1 MTSFVGLGPMPGRNP
16 HEAAEI
22 VIGECLEGHLTLPT
36 LPARGFGADAVGR
49 TAALMADLVVD
60 RGARSWKVA
69 DRRGR
74 ASALA
79 TDYLHRDIDAC
90 EEAWGRTPQKIRLTA
105 LGPWTMATSVENA
118 AGHLIAVDRG
128 AVKYFAQSLAA
139 GLASHIA
146 DVRRR
151 FDSDIEVLLA
161 EPALGAVVQ
170 GKIKAPSML
179 MGNAGY
185 LPAQGHREI
194 AEIFLEVTGPLRD
207 DDIEVTIALS
217 SPDGLAVQ
225 ALADSGAAGVWL
237 PRKELTTTQQLDFA
251 AAVVGADMSLELGI
265 VPVTVTEREEH
276 TGVPVATPARALAEQ
291 AALFW
296 DELGYSRLQIAE
308 SLNLAPMGG
317 FAASSN
323 EEAQAQ
329 LGAGRNATELL
340 RRAAG
345 DLARDE

>member
-1 MTSFVGLGPMPGRNP
+1 
-16 HEAAEI
+16 
-22 VIGECLEGHLTLPT
+22 
-36 LPARGFGADAVGR
+36 
-49 TAALMADLVVD
+49 
-60 RGARSWKVA
+60 
-69 DRRGR
+69 
-74 ASALA
+74 
-79 TDYLHRDIDAC
+79 
-90 EEAWGRTPQKIRLTA
+90 
-105 LGPWTMATSVENA
+105 
-118 AGHLIAVDRG
+118 
-128 AVKYFAQSLAA
+128 
-139 GLASHIA
+139 
-146 DVRRR
+146 
-151 FDSDIEVLLA
+151 
-161 EPALGAVVQ
+161 
-170 GKIKAPSML
+170 ML

-194 AEIFLEVTGPLRD
+194 AEIFREVTGPLRD

-225 ALADSGAAGVWL
+225 ALADSAAAGVWL

-276 TGVPVATPARALAEQ
+276 TGVPVATPARVLAEQ

>member
-1 MTSFVGLGPMPGRNP
+1 MTSFVGLGPMPGRDP
-16 HEAAEI
+16 HEVADI
-22 VIGECLEGHLTLPT
+22 VIGECLDGHVALPS
-36 LPARGFGADAVGR
+36 LPARGLGADAVGR
-49 TAALMADLVVD
+49 TAAIMADLVVD
-60 RGARSWKVA
+60 RGARSWRIA

-79 TDYLHRDIDAC
+79 TDYLHRDVDAC
-90 EEAWGRTPQKIRLTA
+90 EEVWGRTPQRIRLTS

-118 AGHLIAVDRG
+118 TGHLIAIDRG

-139 GLASHIA
+139 GLAAHIN

-151 FDSDIEVLLA
+151 FDCDIEVFLA
-161 EPALGAVVQ
+161 EPALGAVAQ

-179 MGNAGY
+179 MGNASY

-194 AEIFLEVTGPLRD
+194 AEIFREVTGPLRD
-207 DDIEVTIALS
+207 DGIEVTIALS
-217 SPDGLAVQ
+217 SPTGLSVQ
-225 ALADSGAAGVWL
+225 ALADSEATGVWL
-237 PRKELTTTQQLDFA
+237 PRQELTTTAQLDFA
-251 AAVVGADMSLELGI
+251 AALVGAGMSLELGI
-265 VPVTVTEREEH
+265 VPVTVAEREEH
-276 TGVPVATPARALAEQ
+276 TGKPVATPARDLAEQ

-308 SLNLAPMGG
+308 SLNLAPVGG
-317 FAASSN
+317 FTASSIA
-323 EEAQAQ
+323 EAQAQ
-329 LGAGRNATELL
+329 LGAGRSATELL